1 MLEFF
6 GDRENILQI
15 CHHPLTIDIEVK
27 DPTKIDLEYFRR
39 EGYQIAVDQH
49 WIQVIAEDNKALY
62 QKLDAA
68 YHQRRKWTPKSI
80 GQAIL
85 DTFSSVLMPLIPM
98 LMAAA
103 MFKTVLSVL
112 GPQMLHILSQK
123 DPLYT
128 LFTFVGDAGFYFFPV
143 VVGYTAA
150 KKFHATPVLGM
161 FMGAVLIHPTL
172 IDIVE
177 KGSSMTVYGIP
188 MILQNYSGTIL
199 PALLSVWILS
209 YVEHFFRKILPSSV
223 EMVFAP
229 FLTMVVMLPIALCL
243 LGPLGQIL
251 GNGLCTIMLRLGNA
265 GGLTAFLSIIALG
278 ALWQFIVI
286 GGLHWLFISSIYMIL
301 AGPGHENI
309 ITCAIGASSFA
320 LGGMCLGALL
330 RLKNAEEKSLCVGYI
345 IAQLI
350 GAVTEPGVY
359 GIGFR
364 YKKPLIG
371 LMAGGAVGAG
381 YGAVVHLTAYNF
393 LPVAS
398 FLTFLNYMGGSTFN
412 FINGIAACLIGFV
425 AAAVVTYIVG
435 VE

>member
-286 GGLHWLFISSIYMIL
+286 GGLH
-301 AGPGHENI
+301 
-309 ITCAIGASSFA
+309 
-320 LGGMCLGALL
+320 
-330 RLKNAEEKSLCVGYI
+330 
-345 IAQLI
+345 
-350 GAVTEPGVY
+350 
-359 GIGFR
+359 
-364 YKKPLIG
+364 
-371 LMAGGAVGAG
+371 
-381 YGAVVHLTAYNF
+381 
-393 LPVAS
+393 
-398 FLTFLNYMGGSTFN
+398 
-412 FINGIAACLIGFV
+412 
-425 AAAVVTYIVG
+425 
-435 VE
+435 